1 MLGNVD
7 PSGSFPS
14 VAESGPPI
22 QKLNSSKE
30 YLGTIAKKKK
40 SEGLDTEIGTQ
51 SPPVS

>member
-7 PSGSFPS
+7 PSVSFPS

-40 SEGLDTEIGTQ
+40 M
-51 SPPVS
+51 